1 MSLSNDGVDLPAA
14 APKLDIDPGVWRRLT
29 KELVRAS
36 SVESV
41 DGAWSL
47 EEPQMATSERYVGK
61 GDGACMAAAVA
72 AAAAICVPWA
82 LFRYVLRVGCGRG
95 KRSHKSQSQKPSRIS
110 AAIHISVVRQD
121 SSLSLNTMA
130 SVLHGNHIAR

>member
-14 APKLDIDPGVWRRLT
+14 APKLGIDPGVWRRLT

-47 EEPQMATSERYVGK
+47 EEPQMATSERCVGK

-72 AAAAICVPWA
+72 AAAATCVPWA
-82 LFRYVLRVGCGRG
+82 LFRYVLRIGCGRG
-95 KRSHKSQSQKPSRIS
+95 KRSHKSQSQNEAKSHLCRHPHLR
-110 AAIHISVVRQD
+110 RP
-121 SSLSLNTMA
+121 
-130 SVLHGNHIAR
+130 